1 MSKLTIE
8 DIMPY
13 IPFGLKV
20 KVKEKPEEI
29 WTVEGKNI
37 DGFLELS
44 LDENTT
50 AMASIDNIIPI
61 LYPMDLLDKPIIFN
75 KKEIILTKAMREPV
89 AARGGTAQFHTDAV
103 HTPMSHFGDV
113 FPYTFMD
120 EVLTWLWKYKF
131 DYKDLIGKGLA
142 IAAEKEY
149 E

>member
-13 IPFGLKV
+13 IPFGLKAI
-20 KVKEKPEEI
+20 VKEKPDEI

-37 DGFLELS
+37 DGLLEMS

-131 DYKDLIGKGLA
+131 DYKDLIIKGLA
-142 IAAEKEY
+142 IAAKNEY